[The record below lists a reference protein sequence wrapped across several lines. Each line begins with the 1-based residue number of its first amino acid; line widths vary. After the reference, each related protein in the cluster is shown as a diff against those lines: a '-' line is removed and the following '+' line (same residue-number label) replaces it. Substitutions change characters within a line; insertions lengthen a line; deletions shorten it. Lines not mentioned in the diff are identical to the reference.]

1 MMRARHTSVL
11 LVAPLLVAKVVKT
24 STKTSKTNGAEE
36 CTYKTNKA
44 QKEFKERDLRILL
57 ELTVQ
62 PVTDEVRSKLQNY
75 RGASTKF
82 RSVSEGAVRPA
93 LPPLGQVDV
102 PPPS

>member
-1 MMRARHTSVL
+1 
-11 LVAPLLVAKVVKT
+11 
-24 STKTSKTNGAEE
+24 
-36 CTYKTNKA
+36 
-44 QKEFKERDLRILL
+44 LL

-82 RSVSEGAVRPA
+82 RSVSEGAVRAA
-93 LPPLGQVDV
+93 LPRLGQVDV